1 MYDLIH
7 GNNHLVRDEL
17 LRADLRA
24 LRLFSRHVNKYRDPR
39 NGQESRLQ
47 HVNFYSERPHDELS
61 VDGTEAEIRH
71 DLLSYSLGCP
81 QDEKSQVNASRF
93 LIALK
98 QGLVPLSLVE
108 WLLENE
114 RACLFFFLCMAT
126 RLPKPNLQKSLSVA
140 REEFKGSIPQ
150 GHKARYKFFLEALED
165 SDMSQDKTEFVAYLE
180 RGYAAAQQRVKPLPW
195 LKPDNDGACQWAW
208 DYLLHAHESK
218 VEAFNKAQH
227 DVVGFNCDVAPLP
240 LLFWLVPHG
249 EQEQEMAFYAALQTW
264 KCSDAELT
272 LFRTNISKAWRQ
284 RQLRR
289 SDKFRAINTHIR
301 AESKEQLDALS
312 RRAGLSLQKTL
323 ESIIETA
330 YREMSSGSSHR

>member
-1 MYDLIH
+1 MAVYGFEPDNSVQH
-7 GNNHLVRDEL
+7 EL
-17 LRADLRA
+17 SIADLRA
-24 LRLFSRHVNKYRDPR
+24 LRLFSRYINKYRDAR
-39 NGQESRLQ
+39 HGQKSRLQ
-47 HVNFYSERPHDELS
+47 HVGFYSEQPHGELS
-61 VDGTEAEIRH
+61 VDGTEAEVRR
-71 DLLSYSLGCP
+71 DLLRYALGCP
-81 QDEKSQVNASRF
+81 QDERSQGSASKF
-93 LIALK
+93 LIDLK
-98 QGLVPLSLVE
+98 QKLVPLSLVE

-114 RACLFFFLCMAT
+114 RACLFFFLCMAA
-126 RLPKPNLQKSLSVA
+126 RLPGPNLQKSLSVV

-165 SDMSQDKTEFVAYLE
+165 FDMSQDKTEFVAYLE

-218 VEAFNKAQH
+218 VEAFNRAER

-272 LFRTNISKAWRQ
+272 FFRTNISKAWRQ

-301 AESKEQLDALS
+301 VESKEQLDALS
-312 RRAGLSLQKTL
+312 RRAGLSLQKML
-323 ESIIETA
+323 ESIIEEA
-330 YREMSSGSSHR
+330 YLNMKRRKP